1 MTRTRRAARLREAV
15 VPDWLAEVV
24 RLRRAPV
31 PRADMI
37 RAGCAICVPLA
48 VAIAAGQRAIGLLV
62 AMGGL
67 MGTVVDK
74 GAPYMARVRRVAGWH
89 LALERLLGTL
99 LGCAIVLLVGY
110 APWPT
115 SWQVHLPGQF
125 ARTVRDVC
133 RYMQAALVTAPAGQ
147 PERAGPPPQIRAPG
161 RRAAKARDRDRGFR
175 PYRPRQ
181 RESARAARS
190 LRRIGD
196 ERHGGR
202 LQARHLIADDV
213 AHEHRAPCGSPNR

>member
-31 PRADMI
+31 PWADMI

-74 GAPYMARVRRVAGWH
+74 GGPYVAGSGGW
-89 LALERLLGTL
+89 
-99 LGCAIVLLVGY
+99 V
-110 APWPT
+110 
-115 SWQVHLPGQF
+115 
-125 ARTVRDVC
+125 RT
-133 RYMQAALVTAPAGQ
+133 
-147 PERAGPPPQIRAPG
+147 
-161 RRAAKARDRDRGFR
+161 RRG
-175 PYRPRQ
+175 
-181 RESARAARS
+181 
-190 LRRIGD
+190 IT
-196 ERHGGR
+196 
-202 LQARHLIADDV
+202 
-213 AHEHRAPCGSPNR
+213 